1 MKFSEQIFGKKL
13 KEISFQDFKDF
24 FEIERE
30 ESSKIEF
37 KSGEI
42 KIEDIYRE
50 ICAFLNTDGGIL
62 IIGTPREKKVTINKN
77 TFKRICV
84 GDLIPSPFKGKGWLT
99 QKISANISPFP
110 IDLDIHEILTENG
123 NYFIIEVPQSLNPP
137 HQCSSEGKYYIRL
150 EDEAKPAPHGIVQS
164 LFFKRQ
170 QPNIKANV
178 DLFQLNDKPT
188 DEIEIEIEI
197 KNDSKVPTDKVSFI
211 VEILNISE
219 LKSEEHHEN
228 SSRFRK
234 KGKSNFSLNNT
245 FKDVLIDKILLPIK
259 FSIIHKSQPFMIAI
273 LVWGKDFGIYE
284 NHILWDPIKFEKIAG
299 FKTGENNNIT
309 LEELMDKH
317 IELIKNY
324 SQQTAN

>member
-13 KEISFQDFKDF
+13 EEISFQDLIDF

-37 KSGEI
+37 KSGGI

-50 ICAFLNTDGGIL
+50 VCAFLNTDGGIL
-62 IIGTPREKKVTINKN
+62 IIGTPREQKITINKN
-77 TFKRICV
+77 TVKKVCI
-84 GDLIPSPFKGKGWLT
+84 GNLIPSTFRGKGWLT

-110 IDLDIHEILTENG
+110 INIDIHEILTENG
-123 NYFIIEVPQSLNPP
+123 NYFILEVPQSLNPP
-137 HQCSSEGKYYIRL
+137 HQCSAEGKYYIRL

-170 QPNIKANV
+170 QPNITSKVN
-178 DLFQLNDKPT
+178 LLKLKHKPT

-197 KNDSKVPTDKVSFI
+197 KNDSKVPTDNISFI
-211 VEILNISE
+211 IEILNISE

-228 SSRFRK
+228 SNGFRK
-234 KGKSNFSLNNT
+234 KGKNNFSLNNT
-245 FKDVLIDKILLPIK
+245 YKEVLIDKILLPIK
-259 FSIIHKSQPFMIAI
+259 FSIVHKSQPFMIAI

-284 NHILWDPIKFEKIAG
+284 HHILWDPIKFEKIASC
-299 FKTGENNNIT
+299 KTGENNNMT
-309 LEELMDKH
+309 LEKMMDKH
-317 IELIKNY
+317 IELIKN
-324 SQQTAN
+324 AL